1 MLSGPDQ
8 HPRERAALAGD
19 TAPARETWPA
29 GETSPAGGAG
39 PAGETSPAPAAGL
52 QRLLLLTADLVAQCT
67 AALGEL
73 PQVLPAATGDQLRD
87 LLGALGE
94 LSLLV
99 DAAEVVV
106 VADATSRGL
115 HRTGSWPLPPA
126 GWIAAHSR
134 RYTSGAGAGR
144 LARVAEAISPA
155 TTTRTAGPLAPG
167 QDGATLGAAV
177 RAGIAPIGCA
187 DIALTEMRRLL
198 PDLSDGAAP
207 AVWDGYAAV
216 AAAGDLSQVRRLR
229 PGMYAR
235 FGRPDALTAEQH
247 AARDHARLSRG
258 TTDNDGLTRYEMLLD
273 PASVAILE
281 AALDPLC
288 APRPGP
294 HGEPDPRLPATRR
307 AHALLEIVH
316 RAVTATDT
324 PGRPAAQINLIVT
337 AADLHNTT
345 GCATTITTLDAG
357 RFLATATAHHLS
369 CDAALTPI
377 LVNDHGTPIVIGR
390 TRRLFTRTQIRALH
404 LRDTHCT
411 FPGCTRPANWSDAHH
426 LHHWADGGATD
437 LHNAALLCTDH
448 HHTVHS
454 RRLHGRLT
462 HPPSSPP
469 TIHWDTTPGS
479 YDRHLT
485 TLHNTPPT
493 PQTDPQTDP

>member
-1 MLSGPDQ
+1 M
-8 HPRERAALAGD
+8 
-19 TAPARETWPA
+19 
-29 GETSPAGGAG
+29 
-39 PAGETSPAPAAGL
+39 
-52 QRLLLLTADLVAQCT
+52 
-67 AALGEL
+67 
-73 PQVLPAATGDQLRD
+73 
-87 LLGALGE
+87 
-94 LSLLV
+94 
-99 DAAEVVV
+99 
-106 VADATSRGL
+106 
-115 HRTGSWPLPPA
+115 
-126 GWIAAHSR
+126 
-134 RYTSGAGAGR
+134 
-144 LARVAEAISPA
+144 
-155 TTTRTAGPLAPG
+155 
-167 QDGATLGAAV
+167 
-177 RAGIAPIGCA
+177 
-187 DIALTEMRRLL
+187 
-198 PDLSDGAAP
+198 
-207 AVWDGYAAV
+207 
-216 AAAGDLSQVRRLR
+216 
-229 PGMYAR
+229 
-235 FGRPDALTAEQH
+235 
-247 AARDHARLSRG
+247 
-258 TTDNDGLTRYEMLLD
+258 
-273 PASVAILE
+273 
-281 AALDPLC
+281 
-288 APRPGP
+288 
-294 HGEPDPRLPATRR
+294 
-307 AHALLEIVH
+307 
-316 RAVTATDT
+316 TATDT

-462 HPPSSPP
+462 HPPNSPP